1 MLSNHVLCEAIDTE
15 IYPKA
20 KEIQKLVFDLY
31 RKQFAGRILGP
42 QGLTGSNELD
52 FTIQILNGTISL
64 LKAIAKEQK
73 IEITSLGETNGQ

>member
-31 RKQFAGRILGP
+31 RKQFAGRILG
-42 QGLTGSNELD
+42 
-52 FTIQILNGTISL
+52 
-64 LKAIAKEQK
+64 
-73 IEITSLGETNGQ
+73 